1 MTTEAEQRLT
11 EVAHAAVNATVRE
24 LLEKMGPGAIAGRAG
39 DSVAVTSIAIL
50 RGLRA
55 VETAARVQAQLF
67 CPEARQAGLSW
78 EQIGEALG
86 VAPDA
91 ARRGSAAA
99 VAAEEPAAGSAAA
112 RPEAGQ

>member
-24 LLEKMGPGAIAGRAG
+24 LLEKMGPGAMAGRSG
-39 DSVAVTSIAIL
+39 DSLAVTSIAIL

-55 VETAARVQAQLF
+55 VETAAHVQAQLF

-78 EQIGEALG
+78 EQIGKALG
-86 VAPDA
+86 VAPDT
-91 ARRGSAAA
+91 ARRESADA
-99 VAAEEPAAGSAAA
+99 VANQGPVAGPAAA
-112 RPEAGQ
+112 RPQAGA